1 MEASVALVIV
11 LLAGIF
17 LTWLLRW
24 LGERGRLPANAWRD
38 GAAIGALGLAVIG
51 FFWRVVSGQAFMP
64 ADGGDLG
71 SFLYPMYHFA
81 ARELRSGHLPWWNPH
96 LYGGSPFIA
105 DPQSGVFYPLNLAA
119 FLILPQITYRVMEG
133 LSLFHFWWMGIGTYF
148 FLRDLTRPRPLS
160 RWAALAGA
168 LAMTFCDPMLVHFGN
183 LNLIAVASWL
193 PWTLW
198 AFHRGQEAT
207 ERAWRWTLVAGG
219 FLGVGALAGHPQMT
233 LFTLLALAIEGLLL
247 LLVSSPQWERPQRR
261 DSLLRIIGAGAV
273 GILIVTP
280 IWLLSWGLSQQAG
293 RVAWDYTKTVAYS
306 LSPAQWIGWIVP
318 GFFGR
323 GPQLHWSPWERVE
336 IGYLGIFPLILAA
349 LAVSVRR
356 DRLTWRLLGL
366 ALASLLIA
374 SGIYALPHG
383 WLTALAPGMA
393 QLRAPARF
401 LFVADLAL
409 AGLAALG
416 IDLSLRE
423 GHWRAHTVRRGAL
436 ALVTALGVLA
446 LGLYLALALR
456 AGDAANSLPIAIA
469 LISVMLSLGWT
480 LATLGWLAA
489 ARDRL
494 ARPAVLGWLAAA
506 IVLLDL
512 GSGAYND
519 LSDRPPTAGF
529 DHPEIVAFLRA
540 QPGPFRIDARTGIEG
555 LWQPSAA
562 LLHGLDDVWGVV
574 NPLVLSDYEKYWEGL
589 GGRSTRLYDFLN
601 VGYVIARKDVELDWG
616 KFELAFDGDPAL
628 NVYRNRAVLPRA
640 FVVYEALTVAD
651 HEQAWAAIHAPAF
664 DPARQ
669 VVIEGA
675 APFASPLRPPTP
687 ASWQAAGPNRVRITV
702 DLEVPGYLVISQP
715 WYAGW
720 QARLANGER
729 LPVLR
734 ANYAFQAV
742 ALPTG
747 HQEVTLTFRPRLW

>member
-1 MEASVALVIV
+1 MVLVLIFV
-11 LLAGIF
+11 AGIICV
-17 LTWLLRW
+17 WLLHW
-24 LGERGRLPANAWRD
+24 LGESGHLPADAWRD
-38 GAAIGALGLAVIG
+38 GAAIGALGLAVVG

-81 ARELRSGHLPWWNPH
+81 ARELQSGRLPWWNPH
-96 LYGGSPFIA
+96 LYSGSPFIA
-105 DPQSGVFYPLNLAA
+105 DPQSGIFYPFHLLV
-119 FLILPQITYRVMEG
+119 FLTLPQITYRVMEG
-133 LSLFHFWWMGIGTYF
+133 LSLFHFWWMGVGAYL
-148 FLRDLTRPRPLS
+148 FLRDLTRPQALS

-207 ERAWRWTLVAGG
+207 GRAWRWTLVAGG
-219 FLGVGALAGHPQMT
+219 LLGIGALAGHPQMT
-233 LFTLLALAIEGLLL
+233 LFTLLALAIDGI
-247 LLVSSPQWERPQRR
+247 LLVLLSQWDHQRQR
-261 DSLLRIIGAGAV
+261 DSLVRLIATGAV
-273 GILIVTP
+273 GILIVAP
-280 IWLLSWGLSQQAG
+280 VWVLSWGLLQRTE
-293 RVAWDYTKTVAYS
+293 RVAYDYTNTVSYS

-323 GPQLHWSPWERVE
+323 GPQLHWGPWERVE

-349 LAVSVRR
+349 LAISTRR

-366 ALASLLIA
+366 MLVSLLIA

-401 LFVADLAL
+401 LFVADLVL

-416 IDLSLRE
+416 IDLLLHE
-423 GHWRAHTVRRGAL
+423 EHWRANAVWRGGQALAGAL
-436 ALVTALGVLA
+436 GLLA
-446 LGLYLALALR
+446 LGLYLALIAR
-456 AGDAANSLPIAIA
+456 TSDEANSLPIAVA
-469 LISVMLSLGWT
+469 LISAMLSLGWT

-494 ARPAVLGWLAAA
+494 ARPTILGWLAAA
-506 IVLLDL
+506 IILLDL

-519 LSDRPPTAGF
+519 LSDRQPTAGF

-555 LWQPSAA
+555 IWQPSAA
-562 LLHGLDDVWGVV
+562 LLYGLDDVWGVV
-574 NPLVLSDYEKYWEGL
+574 NPLILSDYEKYWEGL

-601 VGYVIARKDVELDWG
+601 VGYIIARKDVELDWG
-616 KFELAFDGDPAL
+616 KFELAFDGDAQL
-628 NVYRNRAVLPRA
+628 NVYRNRAMLPRA
-640 FVVYEALTVAD
+640 FVVYEALAVAD
-651 HEQAWAAIHAPAF
+651 QGQAWTAIHAPTF

-669 VVIEGA
+669 VVVEGA

-687 ASWQAAGPNRVRITV
+687 VSWQAEGPNRIRITANL
-702 DLEVPGYLVISQP
+702 DVPGYLVISQP
-715 WYAGW
+715 WYVGW
-720 QARLANGER
+720 QARLASGER
-729 LPVLR
+729 PPVLR
-734 ANYAFQAV
+734 ANYTFQAV
-742 ALPTG
+742 ALPAG
-747 HQEVTLTFRPRLW
+747 HQEVILTFRPRL